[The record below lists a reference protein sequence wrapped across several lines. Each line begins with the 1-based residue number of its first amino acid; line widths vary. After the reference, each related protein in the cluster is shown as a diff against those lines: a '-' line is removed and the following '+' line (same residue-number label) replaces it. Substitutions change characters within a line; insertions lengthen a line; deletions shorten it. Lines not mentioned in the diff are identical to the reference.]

1 MVMAKVKRQKLQACI
16 TCPLCHKLLRDATT
30 ISLCLH
36 TFCRKCIYKKLSD
49 DEMDCCPVCYVD
61 LGCLPLQKLRPDHNL
76 QDIRAK
82 IFPFRRRKIDAPQVV
97 PSITLPAKRKERSL
111 SSLVVN
117 APKVSNQTGFTGKRT
132 KSGTRKAAEE
142 TYGEHNLGSFVADPS
157 KKRPNEDTENSME
170 LAEGKGDLWTPLNC
184 LVEAANR
191 TKSSKSNSQGTP
203 HAKLESPSTAYGG
216 LDMVATT
223 TKSDLPTSLKSA
235 FHMVK
240 TKIKDNRHKRFGAD
254 KEGHTLHSGS
264 AVKQKRPLRPV
275 QERAEA
281 SETSASDTTGSRC
294 DGKNSP
300 IWFSLVAS
308 EDQKGDVPLP
318 QISACYLRIKTW
330 IVEIMC
336 RGQPVLP
343 NLQLHNL
350 VDLWFCS
357 GSTTKKM
364 PASVG
369 SSAKDFVMVLSYC
382 RKVYYMNN
390 AALYAM
396 LVSLPSTRTLD
407 QALLPHKKHLQLH
420 QTSATSIAKFSF
432 YKYIVTTLTHP
443 DANGPDQLPV
453 NPWQRIE
460 VIQRNPSLDCI
471 YSIIPSTVQLGTASI
486 LDVKGN
492 NISTAP
498 RLPLAAAT
506 CIGLTPS

>member
-61 LGCLPLQKLRPDHNL
+61 LGCLPFQKLRPDHNL

-82 IFPFRRRKIDAPQVV
+82 IFPFRRRKIDALQVV
-97 PSITLPAKRKERSL
+97 LPAKRKERSL

-117 APKVSNQTGFTGKRT
+117 APKVSNQTGFTAKRT
-132 KSGTRKAAEE
+132 KSGIRKAAEE
-142 TYGEHNLGSFVADPS
+142 TYGEDNLGSFVAE
-157 KKRPNEDTENSME
+157 KRPNEDTENSME

-216 LDMVATT
+216 LDMAATT

-235 FHMVK
+235 FHMAK

-254 KEGHTLHSGS
+254 KEGHTLHSGP
-264 AVKQKRPLRPV
+264 AVKQKRPLRPG

-330 IVEIMC
+330 IVI
-336 RGQPVLP
+336 
-343 NLQLHNL
+343 H
-350 VDLWFCS
+350 
-357 GSTTKKM
+357 K
-364 PASVG
+364 PASLII
-369 SSAKDFVMVLSYC
+369 FWMVLCLSH
-382 RKVYYMNN
+382 
-390 AALYAM
+390 LY
-396 LVSLPSTRTLD
+396 
-407 QALLPHKKHLQLH
+407 K
-420 QTSATSIAKFSF
+420 
-432 YKYIVTTLTHP
+432 
-443 DANGPDQLPV
+443 
-453 NPWQRIE
+453 
-460 VIQRNPSLDCI
+460 
-471 YSIIPSTVQLGTASI
+471 SI
-486 LDVKGN
+486 L
-492 NISTAP
+492 
-498 RLPLAAAT
+498 
-506 CIGLTPS
+506 